1 MVERTLES
9 LLNGKVAANVI
20 AFLLNRKL
28 FRDRVF
34 AGLNSYFQKISNRDY
49 SISKKEYDRP
59 AAVYSFRRSFARAFL
74 NSLSGI
80 YQESNKDCRETL
92 SKAFVHG
99 FILQGI
105 HARREKREPMPGFV
119 TISPTNACNLK
130 CTGCYAGEQLRKDT
144 IEYDTFNWVTRQ
156 MNQEFK
162 ARFIVISGGEPFMYK
177 SQGKNLFDYLEKN
190 RQNYYLIYTNGTLI
204 NKNAAEKL
212 SRTGNASLAIS
223 VEGFEA
229 ETDGRRGPGVY
240 KKVLEAMRNL
250 REAGVSFGV
259 SFTAT
264 SKNAALFIDGRL
276 SNYFINKQGAKYIW
290 VFQYMPIGRS
300 PSVELVPTPEQ
311 RLSMLQ
317 KTNELIERGIFTAD
331 FWNSGIASD
340 GCMEAARKGGYFYIL
355 WTGEITPCVFDP
367 FKDRDEKRNNVCA
380 LKENNLNLRD
390 ALNTPY
396 FKASRNWQDSYW
408 RLQPAERCGNLLMPC
423 KIRDNSKTFYDIIK
437 ETQAVPISEN
447 AGGSDAYLKLIEEG
461 KMPAYNCACRGIL
474 DPVWEKEFAG
484 TK

>member
-1 MVERTLES
+1 MAEKILES
-9 LLNGKVAANVI
+9 LLGSNITANAI

-34 AGLNSYFQKISNRDY
+34 AWLDNYFQKISTRDY
-49 SISKKEYDRP
+49 SESKKEYDRP
-59 AAVYSFRRSFARAFL
+59 DAVYSFRKSFARALL
-74 NSLSGI
+74 NSLGNI
-80 YQESNKDCRETL
+80 YRDSNKNCRETI
-92 SKAFVHG
+92 SKAFIHG
-99 FILQGI
+99 VMLQGI
-105 HARREKREPMPGFV
+105 HARRLAREPVPGFV

-130 CTGCYAGEQLRKDT
+130 CTGCYAGEQLQKYT
-144 IEYDTFNWVTRQ
+144 IDYDVLDWVTRQ
-156 MNQEFK
+156 MYDEFK
-162 ARFIVISGGEPFMYK
+162 ARFIVISGGEPFTYK

-204 NKNAAEKL
+204 DRSAAKKL
-212 SRTGNASLAIS
+212 SETGNATPAIS

-229 ETDGRRGPGVY
+229 ETDGRRGSGIY
-240 KKVLEAMRNL
+240 KKVLEAMQNL
-250 REAGVSFGV
+250 REAGVPFGV

-264 SKNAALFIDGRL
+264 SKNAGLFIDGRL
-276 SNYFINKQGAKYIW
+276 SDYFINEQGAKYIW

-300 PSVELVPTPEQ
+300 PSMELIPTPEQ
-311 RLSMLQ
+311 RTAMLR
-317 KTNELIERGIFTAD
+317 KTNELIEKGVFVAD

-340 GCMEAARKGGYFYIL
+340 GCMAGARKGGYFYIL

-367 FKDRDEKRNNVCA
+367 FKDRDEKRNNIYA
-380 LKENNLNLRD
+380 LKENNLTLRD
-390 ALNTPY
+390 ALNAPY
-396 FKASRNWQDSYW
+396 FKASRRWQDSYW

-423 KIRDNSKTFYDIIK
+423 KVRDNSKACYDIIK
-437 ETQAVPISEN
+437 ETGAVPISEN

-474 DPVWEKEFAG
+474 DPVWAREFAG